1 MMSNLEYQ
9 MEYAEITILASGIE
23 YLTSL
28 VKEPFRILSQ
38 AKIKTS
44 LQTFVPLV

>member
-1 MMSNLEYQ
+1 MSKLEYQ
-9 MEYAEITILASGIE
+9 MEYVEITTCVGGIE